1 MLANDTISILKEYD
15 EGKTP
20 HKGSI
25 LKKILDNF
33 YTSGWDFSISE
44 TDLVNRYQMIN
55 IGIFLST
62 FALVYALLYGYYTPE
77 FVFTEMTIIDI
88 IKVAII
94 SMNLLM
100 IFALRKSKK
109 AFEYVAVIITAQYT
123 FFFLSI
129 VYAGE
134 PMDVKHAWF
143 FTYSTILI
151 YFQNSKQ
158 GVYWFVFFIT
168 MLLIAPFQSFVDSTY
183 SLYEIC
189 YLILVLSVIY
199 AITHFYQQK
208 MEEVNALI
216 KEQEEKLLI
225 SENIIK
231 KELHHRV
238 KNNMQFILSLFKL
251 KLAPFMNPDIQQV
264 IKEVTYK
271 IQGMA
276 SVHDMLYKQRILTS
290 IDASQY
296 FITLV
301 NALKNGYETEH
312 IKFEIKIDA
321 QLSNDQL
328 IFCGLIVNEV
338 VMNAIKHAFSDKEN
352 ENGWIIRLNVY
363 SDEKQTILE
372 ISDNG
377 TGMDESR
384 KISFGSEMI
393 ESLIQNEL
401 KGKMKL
407 ETDKG
412 VRYTFYIPR

>member
-1 MLANDTISILKEYD
+1 
-15 EGKTP
+15 
-20 HKGSI
+20 
-25 LKKILDNF
+25 
-33 YTSGWDFSISE
+33 
-44 TDLVNRYQMIN
+44 MIN

-62 FALVYALLYGYYTPE
+62 LALLYALISNYYIQKFIFIDVTKVDILE
-77 FVFTEMTIIDI
+77 LTIII
-88 IKVAII
+88 
-94 SMNLLM
+94 MNLIM

-109 AFEYVAVIITAQYT
+109 AFEYVAAIITAQYT
-123 FFFLSI
+123 FFFLTI
-129 VYAGE
+129 VYAGS

-151 YFQNSKQ
+151 YFQNSRQ
-158 GVYWFVFFIT
+158 GNYWFIFFIT
-168 MLLIAPFQSFVDSTY
+168 MLLIAPFQEYLEINYSFYEIFYLSFVLT
-183 SLYEIC
+183 
-189 YLILVLSVIY
+189 VIY
-199 AITHFYQQK
+199 AITHFYQLK
-208 MEEVNALI
+208 MEEVNSLI
-216 KEQEEKLLI
+216 KEQEEKLFI
-225 SENIIK
+225 SENIVK

-276 SVHDMLYKQRILTS
+276 SVHDMLYKQKMLAS

-352 ENGWIIRLNVY
+352 ENGWIIKLNVY

-384 KISFGSEMI
+384 QLSFGSEMI

>member
-1 MLANDTISILKEYD
+1 
-15 EGKTP
+15 
-20 HKGSI
+20 
-25 LKKILDNF
+25 
-33 YTSGWDFSISE
+33 
-44 TDLVNRYQMIN
+44 MIN
-55 IGIFLST
+55 VGIFLST
-62 FALVYALLYGYYTPE
+62 FALLYALIYGYYTPG
-77 FVFTEMTIIDI
+77 FVFTDMTIVDM
-88 IKVAII
+88 IKLAII
-94 SMNLLM
+94 IMNLIM
-100 IFALRKSKK
+100 ILALRTSKK
-109 AFEYVAVIITAQYT
+109 AFEYVAAIITAQYT

-158 GVYWFVFFIT
+158 GVYWFIFFIT

-199 AITHFYQQK
+199 AITHFYQLK
-208 MEEVNALI
+208 MEEVNTLI
-216 KEQEEKLLI
+216 KKQEEKLFI
-225 SENIIK
+225 AENIIK

-251 KLAPFMNPDIQQV
+251 KLAPFMNSDIQQV

-276 SVHDMLYKQRILTS
+276 SVHDMLYKQKVLTN

-312 IKFEIKIDA
+312 IKFDMKIDA
-321 QLSNDQL
+321 QLSSDKL
-328 IFCGLIVNEV
+328 IFCGLIINEV
-338 VMNAIKHAFSDKEN
+338 VMNATKYAFNDKKQEG
-352 ENGWIIRLNVY
+352 GWTINLNIY
-363 SDEKQTILE
+363 SDEKQTVLE

-393 ESLIQNEL
+393 ESLIENEL